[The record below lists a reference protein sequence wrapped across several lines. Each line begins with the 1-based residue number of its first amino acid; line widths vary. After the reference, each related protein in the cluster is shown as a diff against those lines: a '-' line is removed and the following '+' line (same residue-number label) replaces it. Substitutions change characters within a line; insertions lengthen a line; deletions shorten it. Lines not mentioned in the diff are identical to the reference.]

1 MNPAVLHFD
10 RLSKSYGSKHAL
22 KNVSIE
28 IQAGEKIALLGCNG
42 AGKSTLLSIATG
54 LRLPS
59 AGHVKIFGQNP
70 TANITQTKLA
80 YLPQTLKFP
89 SYLKVKEILNIVEA
103 HFKRALNPALLER
116 LELSS
121 LKDRYCS
128 GLSGGEER
136 KLGLALALVG
146 HRPFLILDEPT
157 ANVDLVAKHEIH
169 KLLQEHVLEQN
180 QAFLFSS
187 HEMDE
192 VEKLADRVIVLNHGQ
207 VVADDKVQ
215 NIKKTFGS
223 MTVEFESE
231 TREINLKTTTKIEI
245 SDSKSS
251 DSLTSFSV
259 KVFGLNSDSI
269 IQELVESKINFRNL
283 KVEQTSLDEVFLKI
297 WSGK

>member
-59 AGHVKIFGQNP
+59 AGHAKIFGQNP

-103 HFKRALNPALLER
+103 HFKTALNPALLER

-245 SDSKSS
+245 SDPKAS

-259 KVFGLNSDSI
+259 KAFGLNSDSI